1 MEQETNGKLIDEQDN
16 ERFAARVATMLDRSV
31 EGLPP
36 RIEARLDTMRSAAL
50 ARLVEHDAFVQSA
63 GMVLS
68 DENAAGGLP
77 PAVAARLDDIRAQ
90 ALQRAVRQLGQ
101 KPQAR
106 AWSVLGSLLN
116 PSLLNP
122 RLGIPA
128 GAFASVCVL
137 VTTITLFSVREPDVA
152 MPVAMNEEG
161 LVLASADDLELYEN
175 LEFYQWLAD
184 NGL

>member
-1 MEQETNGKLIDEQDN
+1 MIGDHDGDV
-16 ERFAARVATMLDRSV
+16 RFATRVAAMLDSSI

-36 RIEARLDTMRSAAL
+36 HIEARLDSMRSTAL
-50 ARLVEHDAFVQSA
+50 VRVVGHDTFVRSA
-63 GMVLS
+63 GLILS
-68 DENAAGGLP
+68 GEEAAEGLP
-77 PAVAARLDDIRAQ
+77 PSVSARLDDIRAQ
-90 ALQRAVRQLGQ
+90 ALQRAARQLEQ
-101 KPQAR
+101 KSQPTRWGALAR
-106 AWSVLGSLLN
+106 
-116 PSLLNP
+116 LLNP

-137 VTTITLFSVREPDVA
+137 VTTLALFSVRESNDVV
-152 MPVAMNEEG
+152 PVAMNEEG

>member
-90 ALQRAVRQLGQ
+90 ALQRAARQLGE
-101 KPQAR
+101 KPQSR
-106 AWSVLGSLLN
+106 AWSVLG
-116 PSLLNP
+116 SLLNP

-152 MPVAMNEEG
+152 IPVAMNEEG

>member
-1 MEQETNGKLIDEQDN
+1 MEQEGSGKLIDEPGD
-16 ERFAARVATMLDRSV
+16 ERFAARVAAMLDNSI
-31 EGLPP
+31 ESLPP
-36 RIEARLDTMRSAAL
+36 RIETRLDNMRSTAL

-68 DENAAGGLP
+68 GEKVAGGLP
-77 PAVAARLDDIRAQ
+77 PAVTARLDDIRVQ
-90 ALQRAVRQLGQ
+90 ALQRAARQLEQ
-101 KPQAR
+101 KPQATVWG
-106 AWSVLGSLLN
+106 ALGRLLN
-116 PSLLNP
+116 SGI
-122 RLGIPA
+122 GIPA

-137 VTTITLFSVREPDVA
+137 LTTITLFSVREPVEV

>member
-1 MEQETNGKLIDEQDN
+1 MEQKARGKLMGKPDDEH
-16 ERFAARVATMLDRSV
+16 FTARVAAALDSSI
-31 EGLPP
+31 EELPP
-36 RIEARLDTMRSAAL
+36 RIEARLDSMRSTAL
-50 ARLVEHDAFVQSA
+50 ARVAGHDAFIRSA

-68 DENAAGGLP
+68 SEEAAEGLP
-77 PAVAARLDDIRAQ
+77 PFVSARLDDIRAQ
-90 ALQRAVRQLGQ
+90 ALQLAARQLQQ
-101 KPQAR
+101 KLQVTG
-106 AWSVLGSLLN
+106 WGVLSR
-116 PSLLNP
+116 LLNP

-137 VTTITLFSVREPDVA
+137 VTTFTLLTVRDPDEV
-152 MPVAMNEEG
+152 MPAAMNEEG

>member
-1 MEQETNGKLIDEQDN
+1 MEQEVSDN
-16 ERFAARVATMLDRSV
+16 MIGDHDGDVRFASRVAAMLDSSI

-36 RIEARLDTMRSAAL
+36 HIEARLDSMRSTAL
-50 ARLVEHDAFVQSA
+50 ARLVGHDAFAQSA
-63 GMVLS
+63 GLILS
-68 DENAAGGLP
+68 GEEVAEGLP
-77 PAVAARLDDIRAQ
+77 PSVRERLDHIRAQ
-90 ALQRAVRQLGQ
+90 ALQRATRQLEQ
-101 KPQAR
+101 KSQPAGGGTLTR
-106 AWSVLGSLLN
+106 
-116 PSLLNP
+116 LLNP

-137 VTTITLFSVREPDVA
+137 VTTFALFTVREPNEV

>member
-1 MEQETNGKLIDEQDN
+1 MIGDHDGD
-16 ERFAARVATMLDRSV
+16 ERFAARVAAILDSSI

-36 RIEARLDTMRSAAL
+36 HIEARLDSMRSTAL
-50 ARLVEHDAFVQSA
+50 ARVVGHDAFARSA

-68 DENAAGGLP
+68 GEEVAEGLP
-77 PAVAARLDDIRAQ
+77 SFVSARLDDIRAQ
-90 ALQRAVRQLGQ
+90 ALQRAARQLEQ
-101 KPQAR
+101 KSQSTGWGVLAR
-106 AWSVLGSLLN
+106 
-116 PSLLNP
+116 LLNP

-137 VTTITLFSVREPDVA
+137 VTTLALFRVSEPNEV

>member
-1 MEQETNGKLIDEQDN
+1 MKQKASGKLIDDQDDV
-16 ERFAARVATMLDRSV
+16 RFAARVAATLDSSI
-31 EGLPP
+31 EALPP
-36 RIEARLDTMRSAAL
+36 RIEARLDCMRSTAL
-50 ARLVEHDAFVQSA
+50 ARVVGHDAFVQSA

-68 DENAAGGLP
+68 SEAASEGLP
-77 PAVAARLDDIRAQ
+77 PSVSARLDDIRVQ
-90 ALQRAVRQLGQ
+90 ALQRAAWQLERKSQSTGWGIL
-101 KPQAR
+101 AR
-106 AWSVLGSLLN
+106 
-116 PSLLNP
+116 LLNP

-137 VTTITLFSVREPDVA
+137 VTTFALFTVREPDEV